1 MTLTTILLLGSLFG
15 FLAGCG
21 CLIAANRRL
30 GNLANSDQ
38 ERQVNITAF
47 RKSLDIYEELARDL
61 EAARVQADELERLN
75 LQHRINT
82 LP

>member
-1 MTLTTILLLGSLFG
+1 MTISTILLLGSLFG

-30 GNLANSDQ
+30 GAKDQ